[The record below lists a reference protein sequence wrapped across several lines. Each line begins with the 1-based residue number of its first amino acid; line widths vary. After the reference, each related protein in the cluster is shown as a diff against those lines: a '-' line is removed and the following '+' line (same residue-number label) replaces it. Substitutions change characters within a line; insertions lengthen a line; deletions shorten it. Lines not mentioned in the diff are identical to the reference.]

1 MTKSAPKKNGRSHP
15 RSRNGGGSSKHTSRV
30 DSDSAENSA
39 DEEAVEYFPGDVSED
54 IFWNVAD
61 SFIEL
66 ANDHGDTVPPETV
79 NAALMYAAA
88 RYSAFVAV
96 NQHALLSDDGSDDDI
111 EADTVAQYFS
121 LQFRKLFDENL
132 SQYVDVP
139 ASDESVQSGVSET
152 DDSRSDRYEQ
162 D

>member
-1 MTKSAPKKNGRSHP
+1 MSNRGSQHNQDAGHKGRSGP
-15 RSRNGGGSSKHTSRV
+15 TRRRDADV
-30 DSDSAENSA
+30 
-39 DEEAVEYFPGDVSED
+39 DEEKDDAIEFFPGDVSEE

-66 ANDHGDTVPPETV
+66 ANNQSDTVPAETV

-96 NQHALLSDDGSDDDI
+96 NQHAQESDDAI
-111 EADTVAQYFS
+111 EADTVAQYYS

-132 SQYVDVP
+132 SQYVDTP
-139 ASDESVQSGVSET
+139 ATDELDGASV
-152 DDSRSDRYEQ
+152 DDDEAGS
-162 D
+162 